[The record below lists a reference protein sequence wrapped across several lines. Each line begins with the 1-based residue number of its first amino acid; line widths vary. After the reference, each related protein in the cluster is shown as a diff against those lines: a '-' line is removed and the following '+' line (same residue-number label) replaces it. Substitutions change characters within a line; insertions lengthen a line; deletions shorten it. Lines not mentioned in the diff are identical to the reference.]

1 MTHKANPRLIGG
13 FVVGALV
20 LTVIVFMVFGSGKY
34 FVKKDIYV
42 VYFPSSVSGLSPG
55 DPVKVKGITIGAV
68 KAVKPLIS
76 PDGEFYAEVF
86 VEVESEAIMDLSD
99 KPGQMTPA
107 EIMNQLFESGLRAQL
122 GVSSFVTG
130 KQYVNLDLYADTDPL
145 FMGFSDDYVE
155 IPSVP
160 TRTEKIQGTLEGF
173 VEVIQGLDIKG
184 LIESTKSLLASVDS
198 LANMHEF
205 KVTVDRLN
213 EVLATTDT
221 LFANVNSEV
230 PEISA
235 NLKAASN
242 AILLTAQRAEVLFA
256 RVDNVVSEEET
267 EFSEAMD
274 ELERAA
280 RAIRLLAEELEE
292 NPSSVIRG
300 KDD

>member
-1 MTHKANPRLIGG
+1 MTHKANPKLIGG

-34 FVKKDIYV
+34 FVKKDTYV

-55 DPVKVKGITIGAV
+55 DPVKVKGITIGSV
-68 KAVKPLIS
+68 KTVKPLIS

-86 VEVESEAIMDLSD
+86 VEVESDAIMDLSESPD
-99 KPGQMTPA
+99 QTSA
-107 EIMNQLFESGLRAQL
+107 EVMNQLFDRGLRAQL

-130 KQYVNLDLYADTDPL
+130 KQYVNLDLYTDTEPL

-173 VEVIQGLDIKG
+173 VEVIEGLDIKG

-198 LANMHEF
+198 LANIEEF
-205 KVTVDRLN
+205 KEAAARLN
-213 EVLATTDT
+213 DVLVTTDS
-221 LFANVNSEV
+221 LLVNLNTEI
-230 PEISA
+230 PEISS
-235 NLKAASN
+235 NLKQTSS
-242 AILLTAQRAEVLFA
+242 AILLTARRADTLFS
-256 RVDNVVSEEET
+256 RVDDVVTVEEMEFRET
-267 EFSEAMD
+267 MN
-274 ELERAA
+274 ELEKAA
-280 RAIRLLAEELEE
+280 RAIRNLADELEQ
-292 NPSSVIRG
+292 NPSSVIFG